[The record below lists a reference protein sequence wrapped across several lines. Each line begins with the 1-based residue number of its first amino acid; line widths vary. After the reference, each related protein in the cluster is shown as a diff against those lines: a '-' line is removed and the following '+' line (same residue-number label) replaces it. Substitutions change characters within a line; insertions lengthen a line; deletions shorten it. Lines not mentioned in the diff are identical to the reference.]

1 MAELDVPGPSPAG
14 PPVCPRHPDQVSYV
28 RCQRCER
35 PVCPSCQRPAA
46 VGIQCVD
53 CVAAGAATVR
63 QARTIFGGEVV
74 TGRPMATIAIIAVCA
89 AAFAAQRA
97 DPGLTDSW
105 AFGPAI
111 GWSEPWRV
119 LTSAF
124 LHGGMAH
131 LVLNMLALWFM
142 GSYVEPLLGRLRF
155 IVVYL
160 LSAVGGSVGVLLLA
174 SAPTTGA
181 VLGQAG
187 VYDSWFSG
195 YVGASGAVFGL
206 FGTVLVLNR
215 HLGRDSSGMYLTIG
229 INAVYGFIAP
239 NVAWQAH
246 LGGLVTGAVAAGVL
260 AWCAAP
266 ARRRLVWPL
275 LLGLLSVL
283 VLLAALKYAGVPDGY
298 R

>member
-1 MAELDVPGPSPAG
+1 
-14 PPVCPRHPDQVSYV
+14 
-28 RCQRCER
+28 
-35 PVCPSCQRPAA
+35 
-46 VGIQCVD
+46 
-53 CVAAGAATVR
+53 VR

-266 ARRRLVWPL
+266 ERRRLVWPL